1 MGVATAA
8 AQGFSHAKSNV
19 NTCGGG
25 GEDGRVWKN
34 RRGEGGRGRLG
45 KRRRNEGYEEFI
57 VEAFTVTRDF
67 IVEAFTPMK
76 GTEPIGEKQKGKQ
89 KGAQGR
95 GAQTHTG

>member
-1 MGVATAA
+1 MHGVTA
-8 AQGFSHAKSNV
+8 
-19 NTCGGG
+19 GGLG
-25 GEDGRVWKN
+25 LGVRV
-34 RRGEGGRGRLG
+34 R
-45 KRRRNEGYEEFI
+45 
-57 VEAFTVTRDF
+57 VTRDF

>member
-1 MGVATAA
+1 MLGIAHSQCDGV
-8 AQGFSHAKSNV
+8 
-19 NTCGGG
+19 
-25 GEDGRVWKN
+25 R
-34 RRGEGGRGRLG
+34 
-45 KRRRNEGYEEFI
+45 
-57 VEAFTVTRDF
+57 VTRDF